1 MFPFFFEKFSEMS
14 RFFFFEKNSRHLD
27 LDFVFVAIWK
37 QFSLLLRWRNL
48 PPFTPKSSWDACYRC
63 KTRKLRKKNKHCT
76 RQLVYQ
82 VYQLTLIHEDILL
95 LDMNFVQNG
104 LLEAGH
110 LVAWY
115 FGFKIYALVQ
125 VLNFFQFVCTNLVQV
140 WRLMSFSYIS
150 LVSITT
156 KMLMSMGARR

>member
-1 MFPFFFEKFSEMS
+1 M
-14 RFFFFEKNSRHLD
+14 L
-27 LDFVFVAIWK
+27 A
-37 QFSLLLRWRNL
+37 
-48 PPFTPKSSWDACYRC
+48 TDAKPENCE
-63 KTRKLRKKNKHCT
+63 KKNKHCT

-140 WRLMSFSYIS
+140 
-150 LVSITT
+150 
-156 KMLMSMGARR
+156 